1 MRAFLAITVLGCFA
15 SGLFAQEDAQRVKDY
30 LQDQQ
35 SSGLFGPCGNRKE
48 SIAKFG
54 PENPYVQ
61 LSPKD
66 FKTIKQWG
74 KLARSEPREMFGHQ
88 YLAASTVADIAILHG
103 RGVHHLGQTEIEE
116 CRGELLKML
125 KAKDSNVRGHAL
137 KGLAAIG
144 DRFHT
149 ADIENLLKD
158 ENGRVRMFAK
168 EALAAIE
175 EREKKK
181 DKSHELRATAA
192 TADIEFP

>member
-1 MRAFLAITVLGCFA
+1 VITTFVISLCLLA
-15 SGLFAQEDAQRVKDY
+15 SPEDAQRAKEY

-35 SSGLFGPCGNRKE
+35 ASGLFGPCGNRKE
-48 SIAKFG
+48 NIAKFG

-88 YLAASTVADIAILHG
+88 YLASSTVADIAILHG
-103 RGVHHLGQTEIEE
+103 RGVHRLGQTELEE
-116 CRGELLKML
+116 CRGEMLKML

-144 DRFHT
+144 DRDHFP
-149 ADIENLLKD
+149 DIRNLLKD

>member
-1 MRAFLAITVLGCFA
+1 MRAFLAVTVLCASA
-15 SGLFAQEDAQRVKDY
+15 SGLLAQEDAQRAKEY

-48 SIAKFG
+48 NIDKFG

-74 KLARSEPREMFGHQ
+74 KLARSEPREMYGHQ

-103 RGVHHLGQTEIEE
+103 RGTHRLGQTEIEE
-116 CRGELLKML
+116 CRSELLKML

-137 KGLAAIG
+137 KGLAAVG
-144 DRFHT
+144 DRLHLSH
-149 ADIENLLKD
+149 IEKLLKD

-168 EALAAIE
+168 EAIAAID
-175 EREKKK
+175 EREKK
-181 DKSHELRATAA
+181 LARA
-192 TADIEFP
+192 P